1 MSYTV
6 KDLLVLPAEEKIMIA
21 DLLYSSVN
29 AELEAN
35 SPKTEWWKNEKFV
48 DDLNH
53 DFEEWKQGKAKGYSM
68 EDVKDFMK
76 AQKAKMK

>member
-6 KDLLVLPAEEKIMIA
+6 KDLLVLSAEEKIMIA

-29 AELEAN
+29 AELDDN
-35 SPKTEWWKNEKFV
+35 STQVEWWKNEKFIE
-48 DDLNH
+48 DLNH
-53 DFEEWKQGKAKGYSM
+53 EFEEWKHGRAEGYSI

-76 AQKAKMK
+76 AQKDKMK